1 MHTNFKISMK
11 LKEEQLM
18 QGPGTWS
25 LSFLTCEF
33 LMAVNLKLLAAKT
46 RRRLSLKDSLAELL
60 VLADLKIERP
70 QRKRKKNLA
79 RVSSDREMAF
89 PKSNHKDK
97 EPGPESFVPAG
108 GGPGRSPGARG
119 WRSAG
124 TGARR

>member
-70 QRKRKKNLA
+70 QRKRKKNLLSLRLGPNLVLDPSA
-79 RVSSDREMAF
+79 HEY
-89 PKSNHKDK
+89 
-97 EPGPESFVPAG
+97 PGPSDLRTASL
-108 GGPGRSPGARG
+108 R
-119 WRSAG
+119 
-124 TGARR
+124 